1 MVTRHDAAAGL
12 RAAADTI
19 QQLTDEKSALI
30 EKVAELESS
39 NAEAETMYKVASD
52 GFDGGLG
59 AISDSPE
66 EHGTELSLEERL
78 SYIER
83 GQIPPQY
90 TD

>member
-12 RAAADTI
+12 RAAAETI
-19 QQLTDEKSALI
+19 QQLTDENSGLL
-30 EKVAELESS
+30 EKVAELESNKS
-39 NAEAETMYKVASD
+39 QEDVMYKVASD

-59 AISDSPE
+59 EISDST
-66 EHGTELSLEERL
+66 EHGTELTLEEKL

-83 GQIPPQY
+83 GQIPPKY